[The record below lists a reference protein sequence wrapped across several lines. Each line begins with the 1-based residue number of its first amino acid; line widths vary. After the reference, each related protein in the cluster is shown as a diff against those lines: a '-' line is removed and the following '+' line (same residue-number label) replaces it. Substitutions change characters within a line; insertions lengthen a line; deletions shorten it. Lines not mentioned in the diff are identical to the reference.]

1 MKGTIRRTKKIWGIL
16 LAVCMMMGLAGCGE
30 EKIISQDY
38 QIGNSQHG
46 LANGVMKTDTGYYYS
61 QNGFRGLSLHYYDEK
76 NAKSMYLCNKPE
88 CRHDGN
94 EFCAATSDK
103 YSVAGTTLYSNAL
116 YINVIEETET
126 SYEFKLLK
134 AALDGSSLSEVVT
147 YLSINNVGIGV
158 STKDLVIHRNKAFLG
173 YSAGNSDN
181 DQVGF
186 NGTAI
191 YDLETGELSYLGEKE
206 GDINITQH
214 SFYGYGDYMYY
225 VNAEKYKKRLC
236 RYSYADGSVEELPLE
251 RNFKGKYTIYDEEA
265 IFYERGNAE
274 LYIYNPK
281 TKENRS
287 IDIKGQGWYGISLG
301 EGKGWT
307 DTGIMDMISDGK
319 YLYLSENKAISS
331 FSPIPFRIGGIPDE
345 EGRLKYVEINVL
357 DKEGEHVNSFAFNT
371 EEILGYSDY
380 FSFHFCGDIIYMQTP
395 KMMYQCNREDFVA
408 GKPEFVEVYPI
419 DIWMPSMRE
428 VEE

>member
-1 MKGTIRRTKKIWGIL
+1 MNRVTKGFAVL
-16 LAVCMMMGLAGCGE
+16 LTACMLISFAGCGE

-46 LANGVMKTDTGYYYS
+46 IANAVMKTDTGYYYS

-116 YINVIEETET
+116 YINTIEETET

-147 YLSINNVGIGV
+147 YFSVNSVGVGV
-158 STKDLVIHRNKAFLG
+158 SADDLVIHRNKAFLG
-173 YSAGNSDN
+173 YSAGTSDN

-206 GDINITQH
+206 GDIEITQH
-214 SFYGYGDYMYY
+214 SFCGYGDYMYFIT
-225 VNAEKYKKRLC
+225 AEKYKKRLC
-236 RYSYADGSVEELPLE
+236 RYSY
-251 RNFKGKYTIYDEEA
+251 R
-265 IFYERGNAE
+265 
-274 LYIYNPK
+274 
-281 TKENRS
+281 
-287 IDIKGQGWYGISLG
+287 
-301 EGKGWT
+301 
-307 DTGIMDMISDGK
+307 
-319 YLYLSENKAISS
+319 
-331 FSPIPFRIGGIPDE
+331 
-345 EGRLKYVEINVL
+345 
-357 DKEGEHVNSFAFNT
+357 
-371 EEILGYSDY
+371 
-380 FSFHFCGDIIYMQTP
+380 C
-395 KMMYQCNREDFVA
+395 
-408 GKPEFVEVYPI
+408 
-419 DIWMPSMRE
+419 
-428 VEE
+428 

>member
-1 MKGTIRRTKKIWGIL
+1 MNRVTKGFAVL
-16 LAVCMMMGLAGCGE
+16 LTACMLISFAGCGE
-30 EKIISQDY
+30 ERIISQDY

-46 LANGVMKTDTGYYYS
+46 IANAVMKTDTGYYYS

-116 YINVIEETET
+116 YINTIEETET

-147 YLSINNVGIGV
+147 YFSVNSVGVGA
-158 STKDLVIHRNKAFLG
+158 SADDLVIHRNKAFLG

-206 GDINITQH
+206 GDIEITQH
-214 SFYGYGDYMYY
+214 SFCGYGDYMYFIT
-225 VNAEKYKKRLC
+225 AEKYKKRLC
-236 RYSYADGSVEELPLE
+236 RYSYTDGSVEELPLE
-251 RNFKGKYTIYDEEA
+251 RNFKGQYTIYDGDT
-265 IFYERGNAE
+265 IFYERGNGE
-274 LYIYNPK
+274 LYIYNPN

-287 IDIKGQGWYGISLG
+287 VDIKAQEWYGISLG
-301 EGKGWT
+301 EGNGWVDAGIKG
-307 DTGIMDMISDGK
+307 MISDGK
-319 YLYLSENKAISS
+319 YLYISENKDISR
-331 FSPIPFRIGGIPDE
+331 FSPIPILLDATESDGDYW
-345 EGRLKYVEINVL
+345 KYAEINIL
-357 DKEGEHVNSFAFNT
+357 DKEGNFVNTFVFNT

-380 FSFHFCGDIIYMQTP
+380 FSFHFCGDTIYMQTP
-395 KMMYQCNREDFVA
+395 KMMYECTREDFVA
-408 GKPEFVEVYPI
+408 GKPEFKEVYPI
-419 DIWMPSMRE
+419 EGIWLPGRE
-428 VEE
+428 ETVE